1 MSKGIRISEKYGLNP
16 SITTCFWCG
25 KDVGVALFGRTKGDV
40 EAPKR
45 ICLDLEPCDE
55 CQKRFAEGVHFIEV
69 TPDGSRYGNSPKFAF
84 RPEGEAIPMYPTG
97 RFAVVKAT
105 AVKDGKPGMKFLCD
119 KEAMD
124 KILGNAEQV

>member
-1 MSKGIRISEKYGLNP
+1 MSKGIKMSEKYGLNP

-25 KDVGVALFGRTKGDV
+25 KDVGIALFGRTKGDV

-45 ICLDLEPCDE
+45 VCVDLEPCDE
-55 CQKRFAEGVHFIEV
+55 CAKRFSEGVHFIEV
-69 TPDGSRYGNSPKFAF
+69 STDGSRYGNSPKFAF
-84 RPEGEAIPMYPTG
+84 RPNEKAVPMYPTG

-124 KILGNAEQV
+124 KILENYKAV